1 MSQFGG
7 TDIASHQCGEIVK
20 EDNEMKRRW
29 LAEILVIQLL
39 LIAVP
44 SWAAPIDYSIG
55 TTTQDIL
62 GKANE
67 VTVEKW
73 LESILGLKYNDPSV
87 NLISRNESYFK
98 YEYKSLDGWDPE
110 LASTW
115 RYAVVKYGTNYVAY
129 RDNGDGL
136 LTTGSLEKGI
146 SNVTFFGNGV
156 QVPEPATMILLGL
169 GLLGLGIATRRK
181 S

>member
-1 MSQFGG
+1 
-7 TDIASHQCGEIVK
+7 VK

-29 LAEILVIQLL
+29 LAEILVVQLI

-55 TTTQDIL
+55 TTTQAIL
-62 GKANE
+62 GNAKE
-67 VTVEKW
+67 DTVEKW
-73 LESILGLKYNDPSV
+73 LESILKLNYNDPSV
-87 NLISRNESYFK
+87 NLISRNESYFKTVEGTK

-156 QVPEPATMILLGL
+156 QVSEPGTMLLLGL

>member
-55 TTTQDIL
+55 FTTQDIL

-110 LASTW
+110 LSSTW

-129 RDNGDGL
+129 RDGGDGL
-136 LTTGSLEKGI
+136 LTTGSLAKGI

-169 GLLGLGIATRRK
+169 GLLGLGIAARRK